1 MKEGIV
7 KWFDDRKGYG
17 FIECEDGGGYFDL
30 GGDGERRAE
39 YEKHK
44 LMIGNNAD
52 DTMQELQETIDRMS
66 SPAFEEF
73 EED

>member
-1 MKEGIV
+1 MKMAHST
-7 KWFDDRKGYG
+7 
-17 FIECEDGGGYFDL
+17 GGGYFDL
-30 GGDGERRAE
+30 GSDGERRAE

-52 DTMQELQETIDRMS
+52 DTRQELQETIDRMF
-66 SPAFEEF
+66 SPVFEEF